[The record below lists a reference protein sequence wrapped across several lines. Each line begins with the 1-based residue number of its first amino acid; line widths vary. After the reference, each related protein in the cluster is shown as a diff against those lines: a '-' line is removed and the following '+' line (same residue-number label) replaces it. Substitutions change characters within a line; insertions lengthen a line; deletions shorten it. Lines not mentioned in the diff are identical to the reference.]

1 MSKVMTF
8 REKLEAKK
16 REKNPEFIKAFEET
30 KQALDLHIQ
39 LQEEMRSWREQAGLT
54 SAQVAE
60 RMGVKPPT
68 ISRLEKNAD
77 RASIERIL
85 KYASVCGIKEIKL
98 TIAS

>member
-1 MSKVMTF
+1 
-8 REKLEAKK
+8 
-16 REKNPEFIKAFEET
+16 
-30 KQALDLHIQ
+30 
-39 LQEEMRSWREQAGLT
+39 MRSWREQAGLT

-77 RASIERIL
+77 RASIKRIL
-85 KYASVCGIKEIKL
+85 KYASVCGVKEIKL